1 MLCVGFK
8 DQMLTVEAR
17 SFSVGQKDLLA
28 TNCRRMSLE
37 LRLELRKRERC
48 KKRGLRTTYNYK
60 LGENESHQKET
71 RKKAMPERVGSTVA
85 VDKRP

>member
-17 SFSVGQKDLLA
+17 IFSVGQKDLLA

-48 KKRGLRTTYNYK
+48 KQRGFRPAYNYK
-60 LGENESHQKET
+60 LGENE
-71 RKKAMPERVGSTVA
+71 
-85 VDKRP
+85 

>member
-37 LRLELRKRERC
+37 LQLELRKRERC
-48 KKRGLRTTYNYK
+48 KKRGLKPT
-60 LGENESHQKET
+60 
-71 RKKAMPERVGSTVA
+71 
-85 VDKRP
+85 

>member
-1 MLCVGFK
+1 
-8 DQMLTVEAR
+8 MLTVEAR

-48 KKRGLRTTYNYK
+48 KQRGFRPAYNYK
-60 LGENESHQKET
+60 LGENEEVEVG
-71 RKKAMPERVGSTVA
+71 RVDARPRGVMPERVGSTVA